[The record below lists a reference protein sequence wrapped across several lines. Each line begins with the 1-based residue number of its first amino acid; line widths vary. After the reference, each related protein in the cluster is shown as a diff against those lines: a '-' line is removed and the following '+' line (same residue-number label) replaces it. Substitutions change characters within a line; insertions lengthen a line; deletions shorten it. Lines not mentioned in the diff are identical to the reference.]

1 MPKPVH
7 FEIHCEDVARARKFY
22 GDVFGWSFA
31 KYDASPAMEYWLI
44 DTNEEGGMTGGLL
57 PRPGALAP
65 MQPPNAF
72 VTTMGVASLDDYVD
86 KCLVAGATVAM
97 AKMAIPGIGWQAYL
111 IDTEKNIF
119 GLHQSDSE
127 AK

>member
-22 GDVFGWSFA
+22 GEVFGWSFR
-31 KYDASPAMEYWLI
+31 KYDASPAMDYWLI
-44 DTNEEGGMTGGLL
+44 DTNEEGAMTGGLL
-57 PRPGALAP
+57 PRPGSLAP

-72 VTTMGVASLDDYVD
+72 VTTIGVAALDDYVK
-86 KCLVAGATVAM
+86 KCQAAGATIAM
-97 AKMAIPGIGWQAYL
+97 PKMAVPGIGWQAYL

-119 GLHQSDSE
+119 GLHQMDAN

>member
-7 FEIHCEDVARARKFY
+7 FEIHCEDIARARKFY
-22 GDVFGWSFA
+22 GDIFGWSFR
-31 KYDASPAMEYWLI
+31 KYDASPAMDYWLI

-57 PRPGALAP
+57 ARPGPLAP

-72 VTTMGVASLDDYVD
+72 VTTIGVGSLDDYVK
-86 KCLVAGATVAM
+86 KCQAAGAMIAM
-97 AKMAIPGIGWQAYL
+97 PKMAIPGIGWQAYL

-119 GLHQSDSE
+119 GLHQMDAN